1 MVPWTQARARPGRS
15 APLVRFWPV
24 LRIACVQ
31 THRFLVFRNGPSF
44 QARWAFVCVRV
55 GARVHVRV
63 RACVRVF
70 SFPPSPPEPLPCGG
84 RLSRPL
90 LRVVLV
96 EDAFEAASLQAE
108 WGPGCLSAPSK
119 PGGGARVS
127 PLCRSSPRGLL
138 APRPARLRLCGCRRG
153 SRPRSVSRSLP
164 SLPCAFHYHIN
175 KPESCL
181 TRTPHTLC

>member
-24 LRIACVQ
+24 LRIASMQ

-44 QARWAFVCVRV
+44 QARWAFACVRV
-55 GARVHVRV
+55 GVRVPVRV
-63 RACVRVF
+63 RACGRVF

-84 RLSRPL
+84 CLSRPL
-90 LRVVLV
+90 LHVVLV

-119 PGGGARVS
+119 PGAGGLGSHHYAGAA
-127 PLCRSSPRGLL
+127 PGASS
-138 APRPARLRLCGCRRG
+138 RPAPPVCASAAAVGAHG
-153 SRPRSVSRSLP
+153 PAP
-164 SLPCAFHYHIN
+164 SLGPCRA
-175 KPESCL
+175 CL
-181 TRTPHTLC
+181 VPFITTLTNPSRA

>member
-31 THRFLVFRNGPSF
+31 THRFLVFRNSPSF
-44 QARWAFVCVRV
+44 QAHWAFACVRV

-63 RACVRVF
+63 RACGRVF

-90 LRVVLV
+90 LSVVLV

-119 PGGGARVS
+119 PGGQGGAPVS
-127 PLCRSSPRGLL
+127 PLCRGSPRGLL
-138 APRPARLRLCGCRRG
+138 APRPSAPLRLP
-153 SRPRSVSRSLP
+153 SVLTARSVSRSLP

>member
-1 MVPWTQARARPGRS
+1 MVPWMQARARPGRS

-44 QARWAFVCVRV
+44 QARWAFACVRV
-55 GARVHVRV
+55 GAHVHVRV

-119 PGGGARVS
+119 LGGGGSGLTVM
-127 PLCRSSPRGLL
+127 PEQPPGPPR
-138 APRPARLRLCGCRRG
+138 APPRPSAPLRLPSGLTAPLRL
-153 SRPRSVSRSLP
+153 SVPAEPALCLSLP
-164 SLPCAFHYHIN
+164 H
-175 KPESCL
+175 
-181 TRTPHTLC
+181 

>member
-44 QARWAFVCVRV
+44 QARWAFACVRV

-119 PGGGARVS
+119 PGRGGSGLTVM
-127 PLCRSSPRGLL
+127 PEQPPGPPRTP
-138 APRPARLRLCGCRRG
+138 PRPSAPLRLPSGLTAPLRL
-153 SRPRSVSRSLP
+153 SVPAEPALCLSLP
-164 SLPCAFHYHIN
+164 H
-175 KPESCL
+175 
-181 TRTPHTLC
+181 

>member
-44 QARWAFVCVRV
+44 QARWAFACVRV
-55 GARVHVRV
+55 GVRVPVRV
-63 RACVRVF
+63 RACGRVF

-119 PGGGARVS
+119 PGGGGLGSHRYAGAA
-127 PLCRSSPRGLL
+127 PGASS
-138 APRPARLRLCGCRRG
+138 RPAPPVCASAAAVGAHG
-153 SRPRSVSRSLP
+153 PAP
-164 SLPCAFHYHIN
+164 SLGPCRA
-175 KPESCL
+175 CL
-181 TRTPHTLC
+181 VPFITTLTNPSRA

>member
-44 QARWAFVCVRV
+44 QARWAFACVRV
-55 GARVHVRV
+55 GARVPVRV
-63 RACVRVF
+63 RACGRVF

-119 PGGGARVS
+119 PGAGLGSHRYAGAA
-127 PLCRSSPRGLL
+127 PGASS
-138 APRPARLRLCGCRRG
+138 RPAPPVCASAAAVGAHG
-153 SRPRSVSRSLP
+153 PAP
-164 SLPCAFHYHIN
+164 SLGPCRA
-175 KPESCL
+175 CL
-181 TRTPHTLC
+181 VPFITTLTNPSRA